1 MGEREK
7 EKGGREGERG
17 KEKEGTFR
25 RERERKREKKG
36 ERDGIVEGRV
46 SRDDKKHGE

>member
-1 MGEREK
+1 M
-7 EKGGREGERG
+7 GGRGKGEKKKRVRLG
-17 KEKEGTFR
+17 G
-25 RERERKREKKG
+25 RERKREKKG